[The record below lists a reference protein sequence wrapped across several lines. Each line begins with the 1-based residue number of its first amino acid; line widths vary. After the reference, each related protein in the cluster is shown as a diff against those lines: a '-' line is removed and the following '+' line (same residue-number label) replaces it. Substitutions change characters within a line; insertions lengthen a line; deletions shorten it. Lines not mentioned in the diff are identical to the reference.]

1 MNTPARPKTRRESP
15 RRKLTPAAQDS
26 VSGNNLLL
34 SPQRFFNRELSWL
47 AFNER
52 VLGEARNVRHPIL
65 ERVRFLSISASN
77 WDEFYMVRVAGL
89 MGQIE
94 AGITTPSIDG
104 LSPQEQITVILARA
118 TLLMQEQQAC
128 WRELREELKEKG
140 MEVLAPEEL
149 AVAERKWLQNCF
161 IEHIFPLLTP
171 IAVDPATAF
180 PFIPNLGF
188 CLFLQLER
196 PDGEGMYA
204 LIPIPKQVDRF
215 IRLPGGRTIR
225 FVLLEDTILLFLN
238 YLYPSFKL
246 LKGGSLRI
254 IRDTV
259 MEIDER
265 AEDLVQTFE
274 TALKAR
280 RRGSVIR
287 LSINADIDPGLRRII
302 VDELDVAQNNIFL
315 REGILGLVDI
325 KQLIVADRP
334 DLLFI
339 PFEARFPERVR
350 DFNGDIFVAIR
361 AKDFIVHHPYESFD
375 VVAQFVNQAAHDPAV
390 IAIKQTL
397 YRTSSD
403 SPIVT
408 ALIEAAEAGKQVT
421 AVVELKARFDEEANI
436 RWARE
441 LEEAGAHVVYGFV
454 DKKIHAKLS
463 LVVRREGG
471 RLQSY
476 AHFGTGNYHPVTAR
490 IYTDLS
496 FFTDNENLCRDAL
509 QIFNYMTGYDPP
521 QCLNRLAFAPK
532 TLRAALMELIAEEI
546 EHARS
551 GRPATIWIK
560 ANALTDRDLIDGLYQ
575 ASQAGV
581 RVMAIVRGICALRPG
596 VPGLSENISV
606 KSIIGRFLEHS
617 RIFVFGAGDPVP
629 SEKARVF
636 ISSADWMGRNMN
648 GRVELLVPIEN
659 PTVHQQVLNE
669 IMVHCFEDTM
679 QSWELLS
686 DGQYRRVPVDDQGF
700 SAHTYFMTN
709 PSLSGRG
716 SAVER
721 EKGEEGG
728 CNNPPL

>member
-1 MNTPARPKTRRESP
+1 MDIPASPKKHRRPSAGTQETAHDSEASENHLRSP
-15 RRKLTPAAQDS
+15 K
-26 VSGNNLLL
+26 
-34 SPQRFFNRELSWL
+34 RFFNRELSWL

-52 VLGEARNVRHPIL
+52 VLEEARNIHHPLL

-89 MGQIE
+89 KGQIE
-94 AGITTPSIDG
+94 AGITSQSIDG
-104 LSPQEQITVILARA
+104 LSPQEQISVILSRA
-118 TLLMQEQQAC
+118 AFLMQEQQAC

-140 MEVLAPEEL
+140 IEVLSPEEL
-149 AVAERKWLQNCF
+149 GTAERKWLQKF
-161 IEHIFPLLTP
+161 FTEHIFPLLTP
-171 IAVDPATAF
+171 IAIDPATAF

-204 LIPIPKQVDRF
+204 LVPIPKQVDRF
-215 IRLPGGRTIR
+215 IRLPGGRAIR
-225 FVLLEDTILLFLN
+225 FVSVRRYHLAIPQLSLPEFQTQT
-238 YLYPSFKL
+238 
-246 LKGGSLRI
+246 GGGLRI

-265 AEDLVQTFE
+265 AEDLVETFE

-302 VDELDVAQNNIFL
+302 VDELDVDQKNIFL

-325 KQLIVADRP
+325 KQLIVPDRP
-334 DLLFI
+334 DLLFT

-375 VVAQFVNQAAHDPAV
+375 VVAQFVSQAAHDPAV

-463 LVVRREGG
+463 LVVRREGR

-496 FFTDNENLCRDAL
+496 FFTDNEELCRDAL

-521 QCLNRLAFAPK
+521 QCLSRLAFAPK
-532 TLRAALMELIAEEI
+532 TAAGVPDGAYYPEM

-560 ANALTDRDLIDGLYQ
+560 TNALTDRDLIDGLYR

-581 RVMAIVRGICALRPG
+581 RIKAIVRGICALRPG
-596 VPGLSENISV
+596 VA
-606 KSIIGRFLEHS
+606 
-617 RIFVFGAGDPVP
+617 GAF
-629 SEKARVF
+629 R
-636 ISSADWMGRNMN
+636 
-648 GRVELLVPIEN
+648 
-659 PTVHQQVLNE
+659 
-669 IMVHCFEDTM
+669 
-679 QSWELLS
+679 
-686 DGQYRRVPVDDQGF
+686 
-700 SAHTYFMTN
+700 
-709 PSLSGRG
+709 
-716 SAVER
+716 
-721 EKGEEGG
+721 
-728 CNNPPL
+728 

>member
-1 MNTPARPKTRRESP
+1 MNIPANPVP
-15 RRKLTPAAQDS
+15 RRSSSRRNSSQNVPPS
-26 VSGNNLLL
+26 VPGSELPR

-52 VLGEARNVRHPIL
+52 VLEEARNVRHPLL

-89 MGQIE
+89 KGQIE
-94 AGITTPSIDG
+94 AGVVTPSIDG

-118 TLLMQEQQAC
+118 ASLMQAQQAC
-128 WRELREELKEKG
+128 WRELQVELKEKG
-140 MEVLAPEEL
+140 IEMQSPEEL
-149 AVAERKWLQNCF
+149 GVAERKWLQDCF
-161 IEHIFPLLTP
+161 VEHIFPLLTP

-188 CLFLQLER
+188 CLLLQLER

-204 LIPIPKQVDRF
+204 LVPIPKQVDRF
-215 IRLPGGRTIR
+215 IRLPGGRSAR
-225 FVLLEDTILLFLN
+225 FVLLEDIILHFLA

-246 LKGGSLRI
+246 KRGGTLRV

-265 AEDLVQTFE
+265 AEDLVETFE

-302 VDELDVAQNNIFL
+302 VDELEVDQTNIFL

-334 DLLFI
+334 DLLFP

-350 DFNGDIFVAIR
+350 DFHGDIFVAIR

-403 SPIVT
+403 SPIVA

-463 LVVRREGG
+463 LVVRREGR

-496 FFTDNENLCRDAL
+496 FFTDNESLCRDAL

-521 QCLNRLAFAPK
+521 QSLNKLAFAPK
-532 TLRAALMELIAEEI
+532 TLRTALMDLIAQEAD
-546 EHARS
+546 HARS
-551 GRPATIWIK
+551 GRPATIWLK
-560 ANALTDRDLIDGLYQ
+560 TNALTDRDLIDGLYQ

-581 RVMAIVRGICALRPG
+581 QIKAIVRGICALRPG
-596 VPGLSENISV
+596 VPGLSENIEV

-617 RIFVFGAGDPVP
+617 RIFVFGAGNPVP
-629 SEKARVF
+629 SENSRVF
-636 ISSADWMGRNMN
+636 ISSADWMGRNMD

-679 QSWELLS
+679 QSWELMP
-686 DGQYRRVPVDDQGF
+686 DGQYRRLPIEGNGF

-716 SAVER
+716 SAGDREETLKER
-721 EKGEEGG
+721 
-728 CNNPPL
+728 P

>member
-1 MNTPARPKTRRESP
+1 MQTTVKRKSGQQNLSVEEPVCMDIAGRESDQH
-15 RRKLTPAAQDS
+15 LW
-26 VSGNNLLL
+26 
-34 SPQRFFNRELSWL
+34 SPKRFINRELSWL

-52 VLGEARNVRHPIL
+52 VLDEARNTRYPLL

-89 MGQIE
+89 RGQVA
-94 AGITTPSIDG
+94 AGINTQSIDG
-104 LSPQEQITVILARA
+104 LSPQEQIAVILARA
-118 TLLMQEQQAC
+118 SALMQEQQAC
-128 WRELREELKEKG
+128 WRELRKELKIQRI
-140 MEVLAPEEL
+140 EVLTPDEL
-149 AVAERKWLQNCF
+149 GVAERRWLRDCF
-161 IEHIFPLLTP
+161 IDHIFPVLTP
-171 IAVDPATAF
+171 IAIDPATAF

-196 PDGEGMYA
+196 PDGERMYA
-204 LIPIPKQVDRF
+204 LVPIPKQVDRF
-215 IRLPGGRTIR
+215 IRLPGGRSIR
-225 FVLLEDTILLFLN
+225 FVTLEDTILLFLDH
-238 YLYPSFKL
+238 LYPSFKL
-246 LKGGSLRI
+246 VRGGNLRI
-254 IRDTV
+254 IRDSV
-259 MEIDER
+259 VEIDER
-265 AEDLVQTFE
+265 ADDLVETFE

-287 LSINADIDPGLRRII
+287 LSVNADIDPGLRRII
-302 VDELDVAQNNIFL
+302 VDELGVDQETIFL

-325 KQLIVADRP
+325 RQLIVPDRP
-334 DLLFI
+334 DLLFP
-339 PFEARFPERVR
+339 PFEPRFPERVR
-350 DFNGDIFVAIR
+350 DVNGDIFVAIK

-375 VVAQFVNQAAHDPAV
+375 VVAQFVSQAAHDPAV

-403 SPIVT
+403 SPIVA

-496 FFTDNENLCRDAL
+496 FFTDNQDLCRDAL
-509 QIFNYMTGYDPP
+509 HIFNYMTGYDPP
-521 QCLNRLAFAPK
+521 KDLSRLAFSPK
-532 TLRAALMELIAEEI
+532 TLRAALVSQIKEEI
-546 EHARS
+546 GHARA
-551 GRPATIWIK
+551 GRPAAIWIK
-560 ANALTDRDLIDGLYQ
+560 VNALADADLIDELYR

-581 RVMAIVRGICALRPG
+581 QVRAIVRGICALRPG
-596 VPGLSENISV
+596 VAGLSENIRV

-617 RIFVFGAGDPVP
+617 RIFVFGAGAPLP
-629 SEKARVF
+629 SPTARVF
-636 ISSADWMGRNMN
+636 ISSADWMGRNME

-659 PTVHQQVLNE
+659 QTVHQQVLNE
-669 IMVHCFEDTM
+669 IMVHCLDDTL
-679 QSWELLS
+679 QSWELSS
-686 DGQYRRVPVDDQGF
+686 DGQYRRLESGECGV
-700 SAHTYFMTN
+700 SAQTYFMTN

-716 SAVER
+716 SAVSR
-721 EKGEEGG
+721 ETG
-728 CNNPPL
+728 C

>member
-1 MNTPARPKTRRESP
+1 MQIAVKRGARRRGERSTAESMIMDNDGRSESFLQASPK
-15 RRKLTPAAQDS
+15 
-26 VSGNNLLL
+26 
-34 SPQRFFNRELSWL
+34 RFFNRELSWL

-52 VLGEARNVRHPIL
+52 VLEEARNVRHPLL

-89 MGQIE
+89 MGQIA

-104 LSPQEQITVILARA
+104 LSPQEQIAVILARA
-118 TLLMQEQQAC
+118 SSLMQEQQAC
-128 WRELREELKEKG
+128 WRQLREELKAQG
-140 MEVLAPEEL
+140 IAMLAPEEL
-149 AVAERKWLQNCF
+149 GIAERQWLQTCF
-161 IEHIFPLLTP
+161 IDHIFPILTP

-196 PDGEGMYA
+196 PDGERRYA

-215 IRLPGGRTIR
+215 IRLPGGRAIR
-225 FVLLEDTILLFLN
+225 FVSLEDTILLFLGH
-238 YLYPSFKL
+238 LFPSFRL
-246 LKGGSLRI
+246 VRGGNLRV
-254 IRDTV
+254 IRDSV
-259 MEIDER
+259 VEIDER
-265 AEDLVQTFE
+265 AEDLVETFE

-287 LSINADIDPGLRRII
+287 LSINADIDPDLRRII
-302 VDELDVAQNNIFL
+302 VDELGVDQETIFL

-325 KQLIVADRP
+325 RQLIVADRP
-334 DLLFI
+334 DLLFP

-375 VVAQFVNQAAHDPAV
+375 VVAQFVSQAAHDPAV

-403 SPIVT
+403 SPIVA
-408 ALIEAAEAGKQVT
+408 ALIEAADAGKQVT

-471 RLQSY
+471 RLRSY

-496 FFTDNENLCRDAL
+496 FFTDNEELCRDAL
-509 QIFNYMTGYDPP
+509 HIFNYMTGYDPP
-521 QCLNRLAFAPK
+521 LRLNRLAYAPM
-532 TLRAALMELIAEEI
+532 TLRPALVELIRGEI
-546 EHARS
+546 DHANA

-560 ANALTDRDLIDGLYQ
+560 VNALTDGDLIDELYR

-581 RVMAIVRGICALRPG
+581 EIRAIVRGICSLRPA
-596 VPGLSENISV
+596 VPGLSDNISV
-606 KSIIGRFLEHS
+606 RSIVGRFLEHS
-617 RIFVFGAGDPVP
+617 RIFVFGAGNALP
-629 SEKARVF
+629 SAQARVF
-636 ISSADWMGRNMN
+636 ISSADWMGRNMD

-659 PTVHQQVLNE
+659 PTVHQQVLSE
-669 IMVHCFEDTM
+669 IMVHCLEDTL
-679 QSWELLS
+679 QSWELLP
-686 DGQYRRVPVDDQGF
+686 DGRYRRLATDGCGV

-716 SAVER
+716 SAGDR
-721 EKGEEGG
+721 EHPGADHDSA
-728 CNNPPL
+728 

>member
-1 MNTPARPKTRRESP
+1 MNIPADQRP
-15 RRKLTPAAQDS
+15 RRGGTRQKKDPAAAWHDGMDES
-26 VSGNNLLL
+26 LR
-34 SPQRFFNRELSWL
+34 SPKRFFNRELSWL

-52 VLGEARNVRHPIL
+52 VLEEARNVRHPLL

-89 MGQIE
+89 KGQIE

-104 LSPQEQITVILARA
+104 LSPQEQIAVILSRA
-118 TLLMQEQQAC
+118 SSLMQEQQAC
-128 WRELREELKEKG
+128 WRELREELKKKG
-140 MEVLAPEEL
+140 IAVLPPEEL
-149 AVAERKWLQNCF
+149 GSAERQWLQTCF
-161 IEHIFPLLTP
+161 TDQIFPLLTP

-196 PDGEGMYA
+196 PDGEKMYA
-204 LIPIPKQVDRF
+204 LVPIPKQVDRF
-215 IRLPGGRTIR
+215 IRLPGGSTIR
-225 FVLLEDTILLFLN
+225 FVSLEDTILLFLH

-246 LKGGSLRI
+246 VRGGNLRI
-254 IRDTV
+254 IRDSV

-265 AEDLVQTFE
+265 AEDLVETFE

-287 LSINADIDPGLRRII
+287 LSVNADIDPGLRRII
-302 VDELDVAQNNIFL
+302 VDELDVDQETIFL
-315 REGILGLVDI
+315 REGILGLVDVR
-325 KQLIVADRP
+325 QLIVADRP
-334 DLLFI
+334 DLLFT

-350 DFNGDIFVAIR
+350 DFNSDIFVAIR

-403 SPIVT
+403 SPIVA

-496 FFTDNENLCRDAL
+496 FFTDNESLCRDAL

-521 QCLNRLAFAPK
+521 QCLAGLAYAPK
-532 TLRAALMELIAEEI
+532 LLRAALVKLIAEEVA
-546 EHARS
+546 HARS
-551 GRPATIWIK
+551 GRPATIWLK
-560 ANALTDRDLIDGLYQ
+560 TNALTDGDLIDELYR

-581 RVMAIVRGICALRPG
+581 RIRAIVRGICALRPG

-617 RIFVFGAGDPVP
+617 RIFVFGAGNPVP

-636 ISSADWMGRNMN
+636 ISSADWMGRNMD

-679 QSWELLS
+679 QSWELQP
-686 DGQYRRVPVDDQGF
+686 DGRYRRLPAEANGF

-716 SAVER
+716 SAVVR
-721 EKGEEGG
+721 ETD
-728 CNNPPL
+728 CPDTHAQ

>member
-1 MNTPARPKTRRESP
+1 MQITEKRGARRRGGRSEAEPGGMDHDGGAESFLRTSPK
-15 RRKLTPAAQDS
+15 
-26 VSGNNLLL
+26 
-34 SPQRFFNRELSWL
+34 RFFNRELSWL

-52 VLGEARNVRHPIL
+52 VLEEAKNVHHPLL

-89 MGQIE
+89 MGQIA
-94 AGITTPSIDG
+94 AGITSPSIDG
-104 LSPQEQITVILARA
+104 LRPQEQIAVILARA
-118 TLLMQEQQAC
+118 SSLMQEQQAC
-128 WRELREELKEKG
+128 WRQLREELKG
-140 MEVLAPEEL
+140 QGIAMLAPEEL
-149 AVAERKWLQNCF
+149 GVAERQWLQTCF
-161 IEHIFPLLTP
+161 NEHIFPILTP

-188 CLFLQLER
+188 CLFLQMER
-196 PDGEGMYA
+196 PNGERMYA

-215 IRLPGGRTIR
+215 IRLPGGRAIR
-225 FVLLEDTILLFLN
+225 FVSLEDTILLFLDH
-238 YLYPSFKL
+238 LFPSFKL
-246 LKGGSLRI
+246 VRAGNLRI
-254 IRDTV
+254 IRDSV
-259 MEIDER
+259 VEIDER
-265 AEDLVQTFE
+265 AEDLVETFE

-287 LSINADIDPGLRRII
+287 LSVNADIDPDLRRII
-302 VDELDVAQNNIFL
+302 VDELGVDQETIFL

-325 KQLIVADRP
+325 RQLIVADRP
-334 DLLFI
+334 DLLFS

-375 VVAQFVNQAAHDPAV
+375 VVAQFVSQAAHDPAV
-390 IAIKQTL
+390 IALKQTL

-403 SPIVT
+403 SPIVA

-471 RLQSY
+471 RLRSY

-496 FFTDNENLCRDAL
+496 FFTDNEELCRDAL
-509 QIFNYMTGYDPP
+509 HIFNYMTGYDLPLR
-521 QCLNRLAFAPK
+521 LNRLAYSPM
-532 TLRAALMELIAEEI
+532 TLRPALVDLIRGEI
-546 EHARS
+546 EQAEA
-551 GRPATIWIK
+551 GRPAAIWIK
-560 ANALTDRDLIDGLYQ
+560 VNALTDGDLIDELYR

-581 RVMAIVRGICALRPG
+581 EIRAIVRGICSLRPA
-596 VPGLSENISV
+596 VPGLSDNISV
-606 KSIIGRFLEHS
+606 KSIVGRFLEHS
-617 RIFVFGAGDPVP
+617 RIFVFGAGNALP
-629 SEKARVF
+629 SVQAKVF
-636 ISSADWMGRNMN
+636 ISSADWMGRNMD

-669 IMVHCFEDTM
+669 IMVHCLEDTL
-679 QSWELLS
+679 QSWELLP
-686 DGQYRRVPVDDQGF
+686 DGRYRRLETDGSGM

-716 SAVER
+716 SARERPCAER
-721 EKGEEGG
+721 ESS
-728 CNNPPL
+728 

>member
-1 MNTPARPKTRRESP
+1 MHTAMKGRSAKKVADVSTEAYLEVPVREQDKHLWSP
-15 RRKLTPAAQDS
+15 RR
-26 VSGNNLLL
+26 
-34 SPQRFFNRELSWL
+34 FINRELSWL

-52 VLGEARNVRHPIL
+52 VLEEARNNRHPLL

-89 MGQIE
+89 KGQIA
-94 AGITTPSIDG
+94 AGINTQSIDG
-104 LSPQEQITVILARA
+104 LSPQEQIAVILARA
-118 TLLMQEQQAC
+118 SVLMQEQQAC
-128 WRELREELKEKG
+128 WRELREELRKQG
-140 MEVLAPEEL
+140 LAVLSPEEL
-149 AVAERKWLQNCF
+149 GTAEREWLRSCYVD
-161 IEHIFPLLTP
+161 HIFPVLTP

-196 PDGEGMYA
+196 PDGERMYA
-204 LIPIPKQVDRF
+204 LVPIPKQVDRF
-215 IRLPGGRTIR
+215 IRLPGGRSIR
-225 FVLLEDTILLFLN
+225 FITLEDTILLFLDH
-238 YLYPSFKL
+238 LYPSFKL
-246 LKGGSLRI
+246 VRGGNLRI
-254 IRDTV
+254 IRDSV
-259 MEIDER
+259 VEIDER
-265 AEDLVQTFE
+265 ADDLVETFE

-287 LSINADIDPGLRRII
+287 LSVNADIDPGLRRII
-302 VDELDVAQNNIFL
+302 VDELGVDQETIFL

-325 KQLIVADRP
+325 RQLIVADRP
-334 DLLFI
+334 DLLFS

-350 DFNGDIFVAIR
+350 DFNGDIFVAIK

-375 VVAQFVNQAAHDPAV
+375 VVAQFVSQAAHDPAV

-403 SPIVT
+403 SPIVA

-471 RLQSY
+471 RLRSY

-496 FFTDNENLCRDAL
+496 FFTDNEELCRDAL
-509 QIFNYMTGYDPP
+509 HIFNYMTGYDPP
-521 QCLNRLAFAPK
+521 RELSRLAFSPK
-532 TLRAALMELIAEEI
+532 TLRSTLVSLIKEEI
-546 EHARS
+546 GHAQA
-551 GRPATIWIK
+551 GRPANIWIK
-560 ANALTDRDLIDGLYQ
+560 VNALADGDLIDELYR

-581 RVMAIVRGICALRPG
+581 QIRAIVRGICALRPG
-596 VPGLSENISV
+596 VPGLSENIRV
-606 KSIIGRFLEHS
+606 KSIVGRFLEHS
-617 RIFVFGAGDPVP
+617 RIFVFGAGNYLP
-629 SEKARVF
+629 SSAAKVY
-636 ISSADWMGRNMN
+636 ISSADWMGRNME

-659 PTVHQQVLNE
+659 PTVHMQVLDE
-669 IMVHCFEDTM
+669 IMVHCLEDTM
-679 QSWELLS
+679 QSWELSS
-686 DGQYRRVPVDDQGF
+686 DGQYRRLEPKDCGVNAQN
-700 SAHTYFMTN
+700 YFMTN

-716 SAVER
+716 SAVSKVED
-721 EKGEEGG
+721 
-728 CNNPPL
+728 C

>member
-15 RRKLTPAAQDS
+15 RRKLAPAAQDS
-26 VSGNNLLL
+26 ISGDNLLL

-52 VLGEARNVRHPIL
+52 VLGEARNVRHPLL

-161 IEHIFPLLTP
+161 VEHIFPLLTP

-471 RLQSY
+471 RLQPY

-560 ANALTDRDLIDGLYQ
+560 TNALTDRDLIDGLYQ

-686 DGQYRRVPVDDQGF
+686 DGQYRRLPVDDQGF

-721 EKGEEGG
+721 EKGEERG